1 MCMDTIHITVED
13 TDPLGLDNPGFSLA
27 EEGVVP
33 ASSSSSNSSS
43 SSSVSIARSVS
54 ACQTAMKKR
63 RLKALCSLP
72 LLIPLVAA
80 AAAEASGREED
91 RHRDEE
97 GEEEEEEDEN
107 MWYLQG
113 DAEVPLNA
121 GGLLPPPIITLI
133 PPTPSDIVDDDDDDQ
148 FFDGNSEGGSVTHI
162 SGSSDGVAVG
172 DQESDNVGVDGTE
185 EAGTEVET
193 EEDEEEEE
201 EEEKMG
207 FPLAE
212 SQVDGDDEGEDVAGQ
227 DGVVPEET
235 EPPRK
240 ESGELDSASTFLPS
254 AYQVA
259 RLPEYPRKSE
269 WNKQPTWPDQNLQ
282 AYDRSEAFPSTVE

>member
-1 MCMDTIHITVED
+1 MGRLLRCRCLRGGGGGGQESQESQESHRRRSLEAPGPPCPLDRGPSSVCMDTIHITVED

-33 ASSSSSNSSS
+33 ASSSSSSG

-72 LLIPLVAA
+72 LVIPLVA

-91 RHRDEE
+91 CHRDEE

-133 PPTPSDIVDDDDDDQ
+133 PPTPSNIVDDDDDD
-148 FFDGNSEGGSVTHI
+148 TK
-162 SGSSDGVAVG
+162 
-172 DQESDNVGVDGTE
+172 T
-185 EAGTEVET
+185 
-193 EEDEEEEE
+193 
-201 EEEKMG
+201 
-207 FPLAE
+207 
-212 SQVDGDDEGEDVAGQ
+212 
-227 DGVVPEET
+227 
-235 EPPRK
+235 
-240 ESGELDSASTFLPS
+240 
-254 AYQVA
+254 
-259 RLPEYPRKSE
+259 
-269 WNKQPTWPDQNLQ
+269 
-282 AYDRSEAFPSTVE
+282 